1 MGLFGPI
8 LAATSLSP
16 TSGATLRE
24 AHALALNLQTPL
36 TVCHILPEPYRA
48 RVLFPHEAGVDREA
62 QAAVLERS
70 AEAVRTLLR
79 TTLGSASQDIKI
91 EFETGSPHAGILAV
105 ARRIGAGLVIVGS
118 GHTAQRVA
126 RAGDGLLLVARESP
140 PGGAVLGATDFSDP
154 SLPAIQMAAAEAARR
169 GTRLRLI
176 HCLDVDSTAYLA
188 PMGALGLVG
197 PAPFPEAAVTQMEAD
212 ARARLEAAAPDGAAA
227 ETLVLRQSAT
237 HGILQAAGAEPT
249 SLVVVG
255 THGRSGLA
263 RLALGS
269 VAENVMRDAPC
280 SVLVVPLHPS

>member
-16 TSGATLRE
+16 GSVAALRE
-24 AHALALNLQTPL
+24 AHALSVDLQTRL
-36 TVCHILPEPYRA
+36 TVCHILPELYRA
-48 RVLFPHEAGVDREA
+48 RVLFPHEAGVDRAGHEA
-62 QAAVLERS
+62 LLERS
-70 AEAVRTLLR
+70 ATAVRAELR
-79 TTLGSASQDIKI
+79 TALGSASDAIPI
-91 EFETGSPHAGILAV
+91 EFDTGSPHAGILAV
-105 ARRIGAGLVIVGS
+105 ARRVGAGLVVVGS

-126 RAGDGLLLVARESP
+126 RASDGLLLVARESP
-140 PGGAVLGATDFSDP
+140 AGGAVLGATDFSDP

-169 GTRLRLI
+169 GTRLRLV

-188 PMGALGLVG
+188 PMGALGVVG
-197 PAPFPEAAVTQMEAD
+197 AAPFPESAVTQLEAD
-212 ARARLEAAAPDGAAA
+212 ARARLEAAAPEAAA
-227 ETLVLRQSAT
+227 EALVLRQSPT
-237 HGILQAAGAEPT
+237 HGILEAAAATPT

-280 SVLVVPLHPS
+280 SVLVVPLHPR